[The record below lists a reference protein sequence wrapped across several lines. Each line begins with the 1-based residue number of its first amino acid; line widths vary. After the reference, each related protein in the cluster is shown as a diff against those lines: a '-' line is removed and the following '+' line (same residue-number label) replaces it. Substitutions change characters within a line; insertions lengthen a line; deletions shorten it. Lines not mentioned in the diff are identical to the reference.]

1 MREAQDST
9 GLSRM
14 IYPSPPRSR
23 PRWAAYA
30 RGTRFDR
37 SLTYDIPV
45 AAALATKVGGAME
58 RGLSGG
64 ETKRV
69 AIATELLGAPR
80 LLLLDEPLTGLDSS
94 KVGVASLNTFRRVL
108 R

>member
-1 MREAQDST
+1 
-9 GLSRM
+9 
-14 IYPSPPRSR
+14 
-23 PRWAAYA
+23 
-30 RGTRFDR
+30 
-37 SLTYDIPV
+37 
-45 AAALATKVGGAME
+45 ME